1 MENENIVETL
11 GAGFSRAASVKNIY
25 GEPIKVGEKTII
37 PVASVAYGFG
47 GGFGR
52 GGKSRKTELKS
63 NVSLETTPDG
73 EGAGGGGGMYSR
85 PRGVYEV
92 TPTGTKFI
100 PANPA
105 KQVITGIVIGFLIKT
120 LFFSKNKKKQLE

>member
-1 MENENIVETL
+1 MENENFVETL
-11 GAGFSRAASVKNIY
+11 GAGFSRTASIKNVY
-25 GEPIKVGEKTII
+25 GEPIHVGEKTII

-52 GGKSRKTELKS
+52 GIKPKKAEFKS
-63 NVSLETTPDG
+63 NVTLETSPDG
-73 EGAGGGGGMYSR
+73 EGAGGGGMYSK
-85 PRGVYEV
+85 PNGVYEV

-105 KQVITGIVIGFLIKT
+105 KHILTGIVIGFLIKT
-120 LFFSKNKKKQLE
+120 LFFSKDKKKQIQ